1 MEIIDKY
8 ITHKNIK
15 GLRSMSTTSK
25 TPDWVNNYSEM
36 RKIIIRFKTDE
47 LETLQDAY
55 TVMGP
60 DMFKVQI
67 KAIKD
72 ELELRKTSLGKEL
85 M

>member
-1 MEIIDKY
+1 MEITDKC

-15 GLRSMSTTSK
+15 GLISMSSTSK
-25 TPDWVNNYSEM
+25 TQDWGNNYSEM
-36 RKIIIRFKTDE
+36 RRVLQGFKTEE
-47 LETLQDAY
+47 LETLSDAY
-55 TVMGP
+55 AVMGATL
-60 DMFKVQI
+60 FKMQI

>member
-1 MEIIDKY
+1 MEIIGKC

-15 GLRSMSTTSK
+15 GQVSMSTTSK
-25 TPDWVNNYSEM
+25 TQDWGNNYSEM
-36 RKIIIRFKTDE
+36 RKVLRGFKTEE
-47 LETLQDAY
+47 LEALSDAY
-55 TVMGP
+55 AVMGAT
-60 DMFKVQI
+60 MFKMQI